1 MSSVIEGLLKDIC
14 VEGNNCDTLV
24 AYFYFKHNQSD
35 KQTHNSFM
43 KAMVEQVITRDPTLL
58 DHLFDDLASIDGVN
72 LRSTRKLESLVMT
85 SLEHFRTCLIIVDGL
100 DEALPGQAHKSLKW
114 LLPTANGRVGGTMTS
129 IRLLFS
135 GRRDGVLDH
144 ELSAQPSITLES
156 ISDHSVD
163 IKNYCGHIGTEI
175 RFKFSITSEM
185 ERKIVSQVTLRAR
198 GK

>member
-1 MSSVIEGLLKDIC
+1 MIEGLLEDIC
-14 VEGNNCDTLV
+14 VEGNNCNTLV
-24 AYFYFKHNQSD
+24 AYFYFKHNHAD

-43 KAMVEQVITRDPTLL
+43 KAMVEQAITRDPTLL

-100 DEALPGQAHKSLKW
+100 DEAPSGEADKTLKW
-114 LLPTANGRVGGTMTS
+114 LLPKANGRVGDTMTS

-135 GRRDGVLDH
+135 GRRDGVLDR

-156 ISDHSVD
+156 ISDHGLD
-163 IKNYCGHIGTEI
+163 IKNYCRHVGTEI
-175 RFKFSITSEM
+175 RFKFSI
-185 ERKIVSQVTLRAR
+185 
-198 GK
+198 